1 MGEERDHISENRFKE
16 SVLMKI
22 NSDLKGRFF
31 KHSAAKFF
39 DETFGEALNDDR
51 FLR

>member
-1 MGEERDHISENRFKE
+1 
-16 SVLMKI
+16 MKI
-22 NSDLKGRFF
+22 KSNLKGRFF
-31 KHSAAKFF
+31 KHNAAKFL